1 MPMLEKILFVDD
13 DSNVLEAFQRSF
25 RKQFVVET
33 LLDGAAALAEVTEH
47 GPYAVVV
54 SDMKMPG
61 MNGIRFLSELRRV
74 APHTVRML
82 LSGHS
87 DLGVAVEAVNESHI
101 FRFLTKPCAPETLGR
116 ALTAGVEQYRLIGAE
131 RELLENTLKG
141 SVKVLTD
148 LLSIVNPPAFGR
160 ASRVRRLVRELAVE
174 LNLQPA
180 WELEIA
186 AMLSQIGCVTLP
198 EEALEKMFRGKDL
211 SAAELKI
218 FQEHPKVGHD
228 LIANIPRLEGVA
240 AIIACQDRRYD
251 GTGAPE
257 DLTSKESVPQGARV
271 LKVALDLDTLTS
283 RGRSPGAALMEMRQ
297 RAGWYD
303 PAVMAALETVLK
315 TRIRWELKTVGV
327 EALSSKMILA
337 EEVHSISGLLL
348 IARGQEVTPS
358 LQIRLQTLRRHGAL
372 VGTLKVLVPQET

>member
-1 MPMLEKILFVDD
+1 MTDKILFVDD
-13 DSNVLEAFQRSF
+13 DSNVLEGFQRAF

-33 LLDGAAALAEVTEH
+33 ILDGAAALAEVTEN

-87 DLGVAVEAVNESHI
+87 DLEVAVEAVNEGHV
-101 FRFLTKPCAPETLGR
+101 FRFLTKPCAPETLGK
-116 ALTAGVEQYRLIGAE
+116 ALTAGIEQYRLIGAE
-131 RELLENTLKG
+131 RELLESTLRG

-148 LLSIVNPPAFGR
+148 LLSIVSPPAFGR

-211 SAAELKI
+211 SVAELKI

-251 GTGAPE
+251 GTGTPE
-257 DLTSKESVPQGARV
+257 DSTSGESVPLGARV

-327 EALSSKMILA
+327 DKLSAKMILA

-348 IARGQEVTPS
+348 VARGQEVTQS

-372 VGTLKVLVPQET
+372 VGTLKVLVPQEP